1 MSWLFPVLLF
11 VLFVAVVLCLL
22 IESMWSNAVR
32 FINVVFAA
40 LLATTFWEPTAKLLD
55 SVMKGGSYWWD
66 IVALWGLF
74 AVIVTILQ
82 EVTNR
87 ISRVNVR
94 FLGVVNKAGG
104 IVFACLTAAVFVSF
118 ANFTLHTAP
127 LAEKAFQGGFPS
139 QSSLAPDRQW
149 ANFVAHVSG
158 GSLARFGTPRPFD
171 RGRFANAYATR
182 RATLQQQV
190 ESKKGFGGGSAAP
203 R

>member
-1 MSWLFPVLLF
+1 
-11 VLFVAVVLCLL
+11 
-22 IESMWSNAVR
+22 
-32 FINVVFAA
+32 
-40 LLATTFWEPTAKLLD
+40 
-55 SVMKGGSYWWD
+55 MKGGIYWWD

-74 AVIVTILQ
+74 ALIVTILQ

-94 FLGVVNKAGG
+94 FLAIVNKAGG
-104 IVFACLTAAVFVSF
+104 IVFACLTAAVFVCF

-158 GSLARFGTPRPFD
+158 GSLATFGTSRKFD
-171 RGRFANAYATR
+171 AGRFANAYATR
-182 RATLQQQV
+182 RATLQKQV
-190 ESKKGFGGGSAAP
+190 EANNGFGGGSAPA

>member
-1 MSWLFPVLLF
+1 MSWIFPLLLL
-11 VLFVAVVLCLL
+11 VLFTAVVLCLL
-22 IESMWSNAVR
+22 AESTWSNAIR
-32 FINVVFAA
+32 FMNVVFAA
-40 LLATTFWEPTAKLLD
+40 LLATSLWEPVAKLLD

-94 FLGVVNKAGG
+94 FLGIVNKVGG
-104 IVFACLTAAVFVSF
+104 IVFACLTALVFVCF

-139 QSSLAPDRQW
+139 QSGLAPDRQW
-149 ANFVAHVSG
+149 ANFASHVSG
-158 GSLARFGTPRPFD
+158 GSLAKFGTPNRFD
-171 RGRFANAYATR
+171 PGRFSNTYATR
-182 RATLQQQV
+182 RAALQTQV
-190 ESKKGFGGGSAAP
+190 EGKKGFGGSSAAA